1 MYLTFEASFF
11 FTLARQKI
19 KIDPEFNFILIGI
32 ATPLQDYRMA
42 WFINNILYK
51 QLAKIDDL
59 VVADPVNR
67 VQTAY
72 GRFDFVEELTKSVFH
87 LVQNKQGANNLVPEL
102 KELDYL
108 LLIKGEYYRP
118 RKNEIVKKI
127 RRIEQILAV
136 AIIDVTTLKS
146 KNNLIF
152 EDTFKKKNQV

>member
-1 MYLTFEASFF
+1 
-11 FTLARQKI
+11 LARQKI

-87 LVQNKQGANNLVPEL
+87 LVQNKQGP
-102 KELDYL
+102 
-108 LLIKGEYYRP
+108 ITSFP
-118 RKNEIVKKI
+118 
-127 RRIEQILAV
+127 
-136 AIIDVTTLKS
+136 S
-146 KNNLIF
+146 
-152 EDTFKKKNQV
+152 